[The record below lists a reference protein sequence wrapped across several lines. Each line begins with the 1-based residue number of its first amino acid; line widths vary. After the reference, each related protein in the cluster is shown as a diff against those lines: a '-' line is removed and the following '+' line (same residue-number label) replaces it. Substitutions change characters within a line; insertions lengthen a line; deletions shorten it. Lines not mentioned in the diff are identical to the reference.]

1 MTGINADDDYDN
13 PTFFSRLFLF
23 IIIAVEI
30 NPAIKSPVSSF
41 MPSETAAL
49 NPMID
54 QAAGMIMTIK
64 RVLDLESNKIP
75 KVKIVVG
82 QGNPNV
88 SDAG

>member
-1 MTGINADDDYDN
+1 
-13 PTFFSRLFLF
+13 
-23 IIIAVEI
+23 VEI

-49 NPMID
+49 NPIID
-54 QAAGMIMTIK
+54 QVVGMIMTIK
-64 RVLDLESNKIP
+64 GVLDVESNNMP

-88 SDAG
+88 GDAG